1 MRYRVEVEEE
11 RTGRL
16 VYQDTRVSEYRG
28 GDVDYSN
35 TTSSLLD
42 HGYYTALVFLHTGGQ
57 NISSFPLRL
66 PLFQEDKIDLYSTP
80 VSIISH
86 PHHEIKDEPG
96 RNSGTGDSTD
106 VYSQT
111 LAVSPP
117 SLVLMLTIIGVLA
130 AVLLCLLMV
139 VVVIGVV
146 YLRNRFSTSISKFTN
161 QSKKLI
167 AKL

>member
-1 MRYRVEVEEE
+1 MAPISFRQTLVVVAQFPQLCEGQEMRYRVEVEEE

-66 PLFQEDKIDLYSTP
+66 SVFQES
-80 VSIISH
+80 
-86 PHHEIKDEPG
+86 
-96 RNSGTGDSTD
+96 
-106 VYSQT
+106 
-111 LAVSPP
+111 
-117 SLVLMLTIIGVLA
+117 
-130 AVLLCLLMV
+130 
-139 VVVIGVV
+139 
-146 YLRNRFSTSISKFTN
+146 RF
-161 QSKKLI
+161 L
-167 AKL
+167 